1 MVRYIAA
8 EHIGCC
14 MMLSGAGTAEEMAA
28 QAVRIFKNFSLSK
41 EAVWLS

>member
-1 MVRYIAA
+1 MDRYIAA
-8 EHIGCC
+8 ECIGCC
-14 MMLSGAGTAEEMAA
+14 MMLSGAGAAEETAA